1 MVEES
6 CKLINL
12 CSNLVET
19 YNTTIL
25 SKAPQ
30 VLQQACYNE
39 ARLCAEKSLTH
50 DGKTR
55 NVLIQLINNHYNAD
69 KPVEEFIGGPV
80 TLTCHWSEEYKKLI
94 YIFGEEHSSKT
105 DCGKFAQKYGILF
118 EQYLKRIITTTDCFL
133 DVFIEIPAYEGR
145 EYKTSLES
153 YDIGD
158 FRLHQIGNTFQKC
171 INNLTVNENRNCDLS
186 RIHYFDVRIIEK
198 KEGPDP
204 ISNFIFKYLL
214 LVENSEFRLIREED
228 FVDKLIE
235 FATENC
241 NIMNSF
247 LINPDDNPNFDT
259 FWKSQLIYNKYVV
272 KELEGTYL
280 ADLINTFIEK
290 ELLSEAKQYNTDLK
304 KYTTFVLTNMII
316 WPRTKADDLN
326 LITYFEKMIIHVIA
340 PNSRVPDAY
349 TLARIFKKFKIDTD
363 KPEKKRVTDEPE
375 ESHNI
380 IIYAGDN
387 HCETYR
393 KFLNEVL
400 NFTPIA
406 KIGNYDHSETSDKP
420 RNCLNMKE
428 ADVVNMPF
436 FGPGWSLQPLFSGWP
451 PAQQPGIKNTKKKK
465 PSMCNIMN
473 CMKKS
478 NYEDKRLPYDLSIS
492 SSSEEIANKARISI
506 EKNVPLAEEAWKDYL
521 NKSSIQK
528 ENRARIADADRNE
541 REENTYWGAGKAT
554 TKAYGKKKR
563 TSPY

>member
-1 MVEES
+1 MVEEK
-6 CKLINL
+6 CNLIDL
-12 CSNLVET
+12 CSNLVQT

-25 SKAPQ
+25 SKAPN
-30 VLQQACYNE
+30 VLQQACYDQ

-55 NVLIQLINNHYNAD
+55 NVLIQLINNHYNAE

-105 DCGKFAQKYGILF
+105 DCGTFAQKYGILF
-118 EQYLKRIITTTDCFL
+118 ENYLKRIIRTTDCFL

-171 INNLTVNENRNCDLS
+171 INNLTVNENRECDLS

-204 ISNFIFKYLL
+204 LSNFIFKYLL
-214 LVENSEFRLIREED
+214 LVDDSKFTLREED
-228 FVDKLIE
+228 LVDKLIE
-235 FATENC
+235 FATENS
-241 NIMNSF
+241 NIINNF
-247 LINPDDNPNFDT
+247 LIDSENPNFDI

-272 KELEGTYL
+272 KELKGSYL

-290 ELLSEAKQYNTDLK
+290 ELLSEAKEYNTELK
-304 KYTTFVLTNMII
+304 KYTSLVLTNMII
-316 WPRTKADDLN
+316 WPRSKADDLN
-326 LITYFEKMIIHVIA
+326 LITYFEKMIMLLIA

-349 TLARIFKKFKIDTD
+349 TLARIFKKFKLDTD
-363 KPEKKRVTDEPE
+363 NPEKKRVTDEPE

-400 NFTPIA
+400 KFTPIA
-406 KIGNYDHSETSDKP
+406 KIGQCDYSETSDKP

-428 ADVVNMPF
+428 ADVVNLPF
-436 FGPGWSLQPLFSGWP
+436 FTPGWSLQPLFSGWP
-451 PAQQPGIKNTKKKK
+451 PPQQPSLKNTKKKK
-465 PSMCNIMN
+465 PSMCSVMN
-473 CMKKS
+473 CMKKTK
-478 NYEDKRLPYDLSIS
+478 YADKRLPYDVSIS
-492 SSSEEIANKARISI
+492 SSSEEMANKARISI

-521 NKSSIQK
+521 NKSFIQK
-528 ENRARIADADRNE
+528 ENRARTADADRNK
-541 REENTYWGAGKAT
+541 REEDTYWGAGKAT
-554 TKAYGKKKR
+554 TRTDGKKKL
-563 TSPY
+563 TTPY

>member
-1 MVEES
+1 MLEES

-12 CSNLVET
+12 CSNLVQT

-25 SKAPQ
+25 SKAPEIF
-30 VLQQACYNE
+30 QQACYNE
-39 ARLCAEKSLTH
+39 ARLCAEKSLTY

-55 NVLIQLINNHYNAD
+55 NVLIQLINNHYNAV

-80 TLTCHWSEEYKKLI
+80 TLTCHWSEDYKKLI
-94 YIFGEEHSSKT
+94 YIFGEEHSSET
-105 DCGKFAQKYGILF
+105 DCGKFAQKDGILF
-118 EQYLKRIITTTDCFL
+118 ENYLKRIITTTDCFL

-145 EYKTSLES
+145 EYKTSLAS

-158 FRLHQIGNTFQKC
+158 FRLFQIGNSFQQC
-171 INNLTVNENRNCDLS
+171 INSLTVNENRICDLS
-186 RIHYFDVRIIEK
+186 RIHYFDVRTVEK

-204 ISNFIFKYLL
+204 VSNFIFKYLF
-214 LVENSEFRLIREED
+214 LVEDSKFTLREED
-228 FVDKLIE
+228 FVDKLIA

-247 LINPDDNPNFDT
+247 LIDSENNANFDI
-259 FWKSQLIYNKYVV
+259 FWKSQLTYNKYVV
-272 KELEGTYL
+272 KELNGSYL
-280 ADLINTFIEK
+280 AELINTFIEK
-290 ELLSEAKQYNTDLK
+290 ELLSEAKEYSTELK
-304 KYTTFVLTNMII
+304 KYTTLVLKNIII
-316 WPRTKADDLN
+316 WPRSKLDDLN
-326 LITYFEKMIIHVIA
+326 LITCFEKMIKLVIA

-349 TLARIFKKFKIDTD
+349 TLARIFKKFKLNTD

-406 KIGNYDHSETSDKP
+406 KIGKYDDSETSDKP
-420 RNCLNMKE
+420 KYCLNMKE
-428 ADVVNMPF
+428 ADVVNLPF
-436 FGPGWSLQPLFSGWP
+436 FSPGWTLQPLFSGWP
-451 PAQQPGIKNTKKKK
+451 PPQQPGLKNTKKKK
-465 PSMCNIMN
+465 PSMCSIMN

-478 NYEDKRLPYDLSIS
+478 NYTDKRLPYDVSIS
-492 SSSEEIANKARISI
+492 SSSEEMANKAHISI
-506 EKNVPLAEEAWKDYL
+506 EKNVPLAEQAWKDYV
-521 NKSSIQK
+521 NNSSIQK
-528 ENRARIADADRNE
+528 ENRAHTADVDRNE

-563 TSPY
+563 TTPY